1 MKRKSTSFY
10 VSPAVV
16 VSSVVGALCV
26 YIVNIH
32 PAQMI
37 DSVIR
42 MTSSIQGAT
51 HEKPLEASSE
61 PAAGLWQEV

>member
-10 VSPAVV
+10 ISPAVSISLV
-16 VSSVVGALCV
+16 LGVFLAYAYLSG
-26 YIVNIH
+26 
-32 PAQMI
+32 PARLY
-37 DSVIR
+37 DAAIR